1 MNAAATYPTA
11 PGFKTGGTSAAAA
24 FEVAEDAAT
33 LRAKCYELIQMRGD
47 HTADEVAAMLDRSVL
62 SIRPRFTELFKM
74 GWIFKSGVRRKND
87 SGMSATVWSID
98 SQAKLL

>member
-1 MNAAATYPTA
+1 MNSTVTYPQT

-33 LRAKCYELIQMRGD
+33 LRARCYELIQLRGD

-62 SIRPRFTELFKM
+62 SIRPRFTELFKQ
-74 GWIFKSGVRRKND
+74 GRIFKSGVRRKNS
-87 SGMSATVWSID
+87 SGISATVWTID
-98 SQAKLL
+98 QQAKLF